1 MTAKGTT
8 TKRCY
13 CRRKDGKPLGSSCPK
28 LKQRTHGVWSIR
40 QELPSTTEGDRRLF
54 RRAGYD
60 TQTDAQGDLDKVRA
74 LLNIADEDD
83 QDGRARLGDLLAMVS
98 ASKEQIPDYD
108 ETKRKFGTGQSLTQ
122 HMTVADWLDL
132 WLAGKKGLRKSGRD
146 RYELDIRCHLR
157 PRVGHIRIDRLTVP
171 HLDAMFEA
179 IAETNIEI
187 TEANATR
194 RAAVAELKTI
204 PWTGREPRA
213 AEGHARG
220 HRCDAA
226 VPADHR
232 AVDAAAHQGDPA
244 GGAEHGDSPGVDH
257 VQRRAARRARRR
269 EASESDGVDR
279 RAHRRV
285 AADR

>member
-1 MTAKGTT
+1 M
-8 TKRCY
+8 
-13 CRRKDGKPLGSSCPK
+13 D
-28 LKQRTHGVWSIR
+28 
-40 QELPSTTEGDRRLF
+40 GDRRLF

-132 WLAGKKGLRKSGRD
+132 WLVGKKGLRKSGRD

-171 HLDAMFEA
+171 HLDAMFEG

-204 PWTGREPRA
+204 PWKGGENRARRKAMREAIDAMQPFRRITGPSTQQHIRATLRAALNTAIARGSITFNAAQHVELAAAKRPKAMVWIDERIAEWLRTGAERGRGVDPRA
-213 AEGHARG
+213 GGRVPRLPRRLPAPAA
-220 HRCDAA
+220 AA
-226 VPADHR
+226 VP
-232 AVDAAAHQGDPA
+232 P
-244 GGAEHGDSPGVDH
+244 DH
-257 VQRRAARRARRR
+257 VPRSAPW
-269 EASESDGVDR
+269 
-279 RAHRRV
+279 
-285 AADR
+285 